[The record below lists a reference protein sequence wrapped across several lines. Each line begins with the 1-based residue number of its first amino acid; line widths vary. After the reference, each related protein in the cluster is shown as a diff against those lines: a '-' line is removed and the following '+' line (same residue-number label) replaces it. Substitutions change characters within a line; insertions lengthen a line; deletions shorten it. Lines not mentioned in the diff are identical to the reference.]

1 MDEALKQDKHEISVI
16 NIIGDWKLLKIM
28 KPKKP
33 KLLEQLLDSG
43 NSAVDRRTVIQRI
56 KMIDYF
62 EKGQT
67 SQ

>member
-1 MDEALKQDKHEISVI
+1 MKLKSQSLLAA
-16 NIIGDWKLLKIM
+16 II
-28 KPKKP
+28 
-33 KLLEQLLDSG
+33 DSG
-43 NSAVDRRTVIQRI
+43 NAAVDRRTVIQRI

>member
-1 MDEALKQDKHEISVI
+1 M
-16 NIIGDWKLLKIM
+16 KL
-28 KPKKP
+28 KKP
-33 KLLEQLLDSG
+33 KLIGNKLLDSG
-43 NSAVDRRTVIQRI
+43 NAAVDRRTVIQRI